1 MVVAQAPTHGS
12 TAIAAAAISPPTFAS
27 TTVASHTAAVTST
40 RTKTGHLLTRA
51 LQPVQ
56 LPAAAESTQALHR
69 LLLGRAGAK

>member
-1 MVVAQAPTHGS
+1 MVVAQAPTHCPA
-12 TAIAAAAISPPTFAS
+12 AIAAATITPPTLATS
-27 TTVASHTAAVTST
+27 TFASHTAAVTST

-69 LLLGRAGAK
+69 LLLRRAGAK